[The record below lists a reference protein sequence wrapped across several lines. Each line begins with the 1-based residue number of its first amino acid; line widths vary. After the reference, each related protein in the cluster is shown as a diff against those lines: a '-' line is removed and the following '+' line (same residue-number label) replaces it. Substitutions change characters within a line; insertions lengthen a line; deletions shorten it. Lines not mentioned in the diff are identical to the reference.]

1 MTKELNKV
9 FYTREL
15 GKIDINFSA
24 RFLLPCINLNSEKLI
39 SINKEKFNTGFQ
51 VLSYYGFKNLYLWD
65 ENIKTNKHSLL
76 MLFNPSLHKLHKWHE
91 FKNVYS
97 KFSNYLGEYFIDSG
111 VIVLEFMIIKSDYYP
126 FKNYLIKGEYS
137 KMNIGTYLNNFKKV
151 IDNNKPYLTEE
162 GLIINKSA
170 KYREELEEK
179 LKVKIDPNAELGS
192 IPNIENEYLQLNY
205 INI

>member
-1 MTKELNKV
+1 MTKELNKI

-15 GKIDINFSA
+15 GKIDINFSS

-39 SINKEKFNTGFQ
+39 SIDKEKFNTGFQ

-76 MLFNPSLHKLHKWHE
+76 MLFNPNLHKLHKWYE
-91 FKNVYS
+91 FKKVYS

-111 VIVLEFMIIKSDYYP
+111 VIVLEFMIFKSDYYL
-126 FKNYLIKGEYS
+126 FKKHLIEGQYS
-137 KMNIGTYLNNFKKV
+137 KMNIGSYLNNFKKIV
-151 IDNNKPYLTEE
+151 DNDKPYLTEE

-170 KYREELEEK
+170 KYKEELEEK
-179 LKVKIDPNAELGS
+179 LKVKIDSNAELGS
-192 IPNIENEYLQLNY
+192 IPDIEKEILQTNY